1 MEELL
6 RRPIYRLGL
15 LMGLKSGTADT
26 AEAVEVTGGAS
37 HVTAVPPRTLATAT
51 IAINTS
57 LSAAVDLGA
66 GQSLVGIQVPAA
78 WTAAP
83 VSLQVSADNVT
94 YTPLYN
100 SDGAL
105 VQQAAPAVSS
115 GYNLPP
121 SEMVGWRYVK
131 IQSGIPGT
139 WVNQTAARTIG
150 LVTRSLA

>member
-1 MEELL
+1 MYVAIA
-6 RRPIYRLGL
+6 P
-15 LMGLKSGTADT
+15 A
-26 AEAVEVTGGAS
+26 
-37 HVTAVPPRTLATAT
+37 RTITTAT

-66 GQSLVGIQVPAA
+66 GQSLVGIQIPAA
-78 WTAAP
+78 WTTAP
-83 VSLQVSADNVT
+83 ISLQVSADNVT

-115 GYNLPP
+115 GYNFPAA
-121 SEMVGWRYVK
+121 EMVGWRYVK
-131 IQSGIPGT
+131 IQSGVPGT
-139 WVNQTAARTIG
+139 LVNQTAARTIG

>member
-1 MEELL
+1 MMNHILDSV
-6 RRPIYRLGL
+6 RGW
-15 LMGLKSGTADT
+15 
-26 AEAVEVTGGAS
+26 
-37 HVTAVPPRTLATAT
+37 VPWNGQIAPSRTLTTAT
-51 IAINTS
+51 IAINAS

-78 WTAAP
+78 WTTAP
-83 VSLQVSADNVT
+83 ISLQVSADGVT

-105 VQQAAPAVSS
+105 VQQAAPAVSC
-115 GYNLPP
+115 GYNLAAA
-121 SEMVGWRYVK
+121 EMVGWRYIK

-139 WVNQTAARTIG
+139 LVNQVAARTIG